1 LSKAYSLLDI
11 KSVNTGLDVQKIS
24 QNKFKIT
31 DKVTNHEPIE
41 VNLVYHQSADGKLM
55 LAWDLIVETAKHD
68 HLWSVRIDALN
79 GQLLEKMI

>member
-1 LSKAYSLLDI
+1 
-11 KSVNTGLDVQKIS
+11 
-24 QNKFKIT
+24 
-31 DKVTNHEPIE
+31 
-41 VNLVYHQSADGKLM
+41 M